1 MLKGIN
7 IMYTI
12 GIDLGG
18 TNIAV
23 GLCDGDL
30 KIIDKISV
38 PTPVSD
44 GAFAVAKAMADT
56 SLKLVERNGL
66 KISDIK
72 YVGMAVPGSID
83 PEKGVVEYSNNIPF
97 IDFPIADKFRESFPV
112 EKIYVDNDA
121 NAAALGEALRG
132 SAKGS
137 DCSVMITLG
146 TGVGSGII
154 LGGKIFKGGINAAG
168 AELGHTVI
176 KTGGRLCTCGRR
188 GCLET
193 YASATGL
200 KLSTEEK
207 LKELEALGIDSKM
220 FEIKKK
226 YGKLNGRVPFDAAR
240 LGDIHAQ
247 AVVDEYIYYLAE
259 GITNIINVFQ
269 PATIS
274 IGGGISGEGEFLLN
288 PLRAA
293 VERDQYTRLRKTKT
307 QIVTATLGND
317 AGIIGAAALGR

>member
-1 MLKGIN
+1 MLKGRYV
-7 IMYTI
+7 MYTL

-18 TNIAV
+18 TNIAI

-38 PTPVSD
+38 PTPVSE
-44 GAFAVAKAMADT
+44 GADAVASAMANT
-56 SLKLVERNGL
+56 ALKLIERNDL
-66 KISDIK
+66 KTSDIE

-83 PEKGVVEYSNNIPF
+83 PERGVVEYSNNIPF
-97 IDFPIADKFRESFPV
+97 IDYPITDKFKAIFPAK
-112 EKIYVDNDA
+112 KIYIDNDA
-121 NAAALGEALRG
+121 NAAALGEALQG

-146 TGVGSGII
+146 TGVGGGII
-154 LGGKIFKGGINAAG
+154 LCGKIFKGGINAAG

-176 KTGGRLCTCGRR
+176 KAGGRLCTCGRR
-188 GCLET
+188 GCFET

-207 LKELEALGIDSKM
+207 LRELEALGVESKM
-220 FEIKKK
+220 FEITKK
-226 YGKLNGRVPFDAAR
+226 YGKINGRVPFDAAR
-240 LGDIHAQ
+240 LGDVHAQ

-274 IGGGISGEGEFLLN
+274 IGGGISGEGDFLLK

-293 VERDQYTRLRKTKT
+293 VERDQYTRLRKKKT
-307 QIVTATLGND
+307 QIVTASLGND

>member
-1 MLKGIN
+1 MRKEAY

-18 TNIAV
+18 TNIAI
-23 GLCDGDL
+23 GLCDTNL

-38 PTPVSD
+38 PTPVSE
-44 GAFAVAKAMADT
+44 GADAVAKAMADT
-56 SLKLVERNGL
+56 TSKLIEKNG
-66 KISDIK
+66 INTSDIE

-83 PEKGVVEYSNNIPF
+83 PERGVVEYSNNIPF
-97 IDFPIADKFRESFPV
+97 VDFPIADKFRAILPV
-112 EKIYVDNDA
+112 EKIYIDNDA
-121 NAAALGEALRG
+121 NAAALGEALCG

-146 TGVGSGII
+146 TGVGGGII

-188 GCLET
+188 GCFET
-193 YASATGL
+193 YASATAL
-200 KLSTEEK
+200 SLSTQEK
-207 LKELEALGIDSKM
+207 LNELEALGIESKM
-220 FEIKKK
+220 FEITKK
-226 YGKLNGRVPFDAAR
+226 YGKINGRVPFDAAK
-240 LGDIHAQ
+240 LGDVHAQ
-247 AVVDEYIYYLAE
+247 AVVNEYIYYLAE
-259 GITNIINVFQ
+259 GITNIVNIFQ
-269 PATIS
+269 PATVS
-274 IGGGISGEGEFLLN
+274 IGGGVSGEGEFLLK
-288 PLRAA
+288 PLREA
-293 VERDQYTRLRKTKT
+293 VERDQYTRLRKVKT